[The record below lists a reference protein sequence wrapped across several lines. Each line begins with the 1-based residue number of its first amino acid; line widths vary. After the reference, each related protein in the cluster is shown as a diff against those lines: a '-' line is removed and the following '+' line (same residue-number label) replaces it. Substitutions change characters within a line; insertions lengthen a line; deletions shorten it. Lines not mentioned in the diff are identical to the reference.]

1 MTCIPIQ
8 GQGLCALVLH
18 TKRKKKRGTVAHKAK
33 AIEFMRMLMFVFNIS
48 SRVLYNP
55 VAASISQD
63 EAKNEQYTLLPLFV
77 VIYLQRFWKNLSQI
91 TRLFLVNIQEK
102 LGTKI
107 YLRALFIF
115 SEK

>member
-8 GQGLCALVLH
+8 GQGLDCVLH
-18 TKRKKKRGTVAHKAK
+18 TKCKKKRGTAAHKAK
-33 AIEFMRMLMFVFNIS
+33 AIEFMRMLMFVFKIS

-77 VIYLQRFWKNLSQI
+77 VIYLQRFWKNKSNHK
-91 TRLFLVNIQEK
+91 TFSCKYPR
-102 LGTKI
+102 KI
-107 YLRALFIF
+107 GN
-115 SEK
+115 